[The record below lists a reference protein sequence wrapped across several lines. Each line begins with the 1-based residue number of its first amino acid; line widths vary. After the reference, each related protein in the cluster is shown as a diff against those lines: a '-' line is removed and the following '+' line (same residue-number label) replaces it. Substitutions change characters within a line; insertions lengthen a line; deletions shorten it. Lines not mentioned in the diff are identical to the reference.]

1 MSRDIENMSRSE
13 LEQLRTELEKAMASL
28 DERRKAEA
36 RAAAENAAREYGYS
50 LEDVVSSTPKR
61 KTKSA
66 PKYRNPHDPKKT
78 WTGRGRQPAWIK
90 EALAEGKS
98 LEDLAI

>member
-1 MSRDIENMSRSE
+1 MIRDIENMSRNE
-13 LEQLRTELEKAMASL
+13 LEQLRAEIEKAMASL

-36 RAAAENAAREYGYS
+36 RAAAENAAREYGFS
-50 LEDVVSSTPKR
+50 LEDVLAASPKR

-66 PKYRNPHDPKKT
+66 PKYRNPHDPRKT
-78 WTGRGRQPAWIK
+78 WTGRGRQPGWIK

-98 LEDLAI
+98 LEELAI

>member
-1 MSRDIENMSRSE
+1 MSGDIENMSRTE
-13 LEQLRTELEKAMASL
+13 LEQLRAEIEKAMASL

-36 RAAAENAAREYGYS
+36 RAAAEIAAREYGFS
-50 LEDVVSSTPKR
+50 LEDVVAASPKR

-66 PKYRNPHDPKKT
+66 PKYRNPHDPRKT
-78 WTGRGRQPAWIK
+78 WTGRGRQPTWIK

-98 LEDLAI
+98 LEELAI

>member
-1 MSRDIENMSRSE
+1 MTRDIENMSRNE
-13 LEQLRTELEKAMASL
+13 LEQLRAEIEKAMASL

-36 RAAAENAAREYGYS
+36 RAAAENAAREYGFS
-50 LEDVVSSTPKR
+50 LEDVLAASQKR

-66 PKYRNPHDPKKT
+66 PKYRNPHDPRKT

-90 EALAEGKS
+90 EALAEGRS
-98 LEDLAI
+98 LEEMAI

>member
-1 MSRDIENMSRSE
+1 MSRDIENMSRTE
-13 LEQLRTELEKAMASL
+13 LEQLRAEIEKAMSSL

-36 RAAAENAAREYGYS
+36 RAAAEVAAREYGFS
-50 LEDVVSSTPKR
+50 LEDVVAASPKR

-66 PKYRNPHDPKKT
+66 PKYRNPHDPRKT

-98 LEDLAI
+98 LEELAI

>member
-1 MSRDIENMSRSE
+1 MSRDIENMSRNE
-13 LEQLRTELEKAMASL
+13 LEQLRAEIERAMASL

-36 RAAAENAAREYGYS
+36 RAAAEKAAREYGFS
-50 LEDVVSSTPKR
+50 LEDVISPPSKR
-61 KTKSA
+61 KTKSV
-66 PKYRNPHDPKKT
+66 PKYRNPYDPRKT

-98 LEDLAI
+98 LEELAI